1 MKDWNIAIGNRI
13 SELLAMKNWKQAD
26 LIATGCVKKGH
37 LSHVIN
43 GSVGISLPSL
53 IDICNAL
60 DISLSDFFKPLSGD
74 SDFSSNAGFSRPAYL
89 NPILAAC
96 YNLSEKDAPLA
107 RMFLERLNEPV
118 SDSQQSEF
126 HKTEYGIVDTTNVE
140 DLDEEDDEEPKYY
153 LPLLGGA
160 AAGSPIYRPADDGD
174 LVEVPEKYADPD
186 RYAVFQARGD
196 SMEPR
201 IPDGAFVVVSVNELP
216 QEGEVG
222 VIMLSSF
229 ADAEYVVKRFYRQ
242 RGKVILRSY
251 NQEYTDMTINI
262 NDLRSAYRMVAILV

>member
-1 MKDWNIAIGNRI
+1 M
-13 SELLAMKNWKQAD
+13 LAM
-26 LIATGCVKKGH
+26 
-37 LSHVIN
+37 
-43 GSVGISLPSL
+43 
-53 IDICNAL
+53 NAE
-60 DISLSDFFKPLSGD
+60 DDDES
-74 SDFSSNAGFSRPAYL
+74 
-89 NPILAAC
+89 
-96 YNLSEKDAPLA
+96 KD
-107 RMFLERLNEPV
+107 E
-118 SDSQQSEF
+118 
-126 HKTEYGIVDTTNVE
+126 
-140 DLDEEDDEEPKYY
+140 DEEPKYY

-242 RGKVILRSY
+242 RSKVILRSY
-251 NQEYTDMTINI
+251 NQKYTDMTIDI